1 MGTYVRAAS
10 VNGFGEVPL
19 NFRLPPSAAEI
30 AAEAQRRRQAARP
43 AGQPNAQPA
52 LNIGGGIQ
60 RQRQRMPVAPPPS
73 GPVSVQFSLPA
84 GSIGRPT
91 LVLPPAAQFPAGPAG
106 TVARYNAFARE
117 FAAESAR
124 QASASAAT
132 SRELMLA
139 SAALQAAQNPLGATP
154 EALRRLRASIHEL
167 IRHTTTTPFG
177 VAFTQAMR
185 PLVGSTYQANDG
197 AIAQLVQQMAP
208 VLDAGERIPPMF
220 VNQFVNLSSIRPA
233 LDLLSRALSGSR
245 VDTQA
250 ANIRAFCAS
259 LAST

>member
-19 NFRLPPSAAEI
+19 NFRLPPSPAEI

-43 AGQPNAQPA
+43 VGQPNAQPA

-60 RQRQRMPVAPPPS
+60 RPRMPVAPPPS

-84 GSIGRPT
+84 NPIGRPS
-91 LVLPPAAQFPAGPAG
+91 LVLPPAAQFPEGPAG

-117 FAAESAR
+117 FAAESER

-139 SAALQAAQNPLGATP
+139 SAALQAAQNPRGATP

-167 IRHTTTTPFG
+167 IRRTTTTPFG

-208 VLDAGERIPPMF
+208 VLDAGERIPPTF
-220 VNQFVNLSSIRPA
+220 VNQFINLSSIRPA
-233 LDLLSRALSGSR
+233 LDVLSRALSESR
-245 VDTQA
+245 VNTQA
-250 ANIRAFCAS
+250 ANIRAFCTS